1 MASKEPKDALGSD
14 TANILEMK
22 RRLSQRRHLIER
34 SWWGN
39 INFHLG
45 NQWILYNSTARRW
58 QQRRLS
64 PSVPTP
70 VTNYFRSTLDTVKSA
85 IAQHEP
91 RYVGIPTRDDAR
103 SVAAAASTDAQLG
116 IILKEGQFDKSR
128 ARMLDWLLLTG
139 NSFQEV
145 SWDNS
150 DETGQEAMPKEVC
163 SDCGTVFSAAKL
175 DPNVPYCPKC
185 GGMLVESATEYEWL
199 PRGEIRFDVL
209 SPFEVYLDPVIEEL
223 EDQPFIVVVQS
234 YTEEQIEMI
243 WGVRVE
249 GGQSSAT
256 QDLSNVHRDSIANIT
271 PGVASGSPYQGWAG
285 DMLSKRVVVFRAFI
299 KKHREYP
306 DGAYIVMTSNGK
318 ILEKEKKYPWRNR
331 AGAGRKFYP
340 IIHYKFGTVPGRAW
354 GYSPADDMLP
364 KQYQLN
370 KAESMLTMIMARMA
384 NPVWLIPANT
394 NPSRISG
401 DIGIQIEY
409 TPVGGQAPNRLPGAE
424 APQSLVKY
432 ITDIKQSFDE
442 LSGAF
447 AAVRGKSMGSRTPVG
462 TVQSLQERGFGR
474 WATVFSGL
482 ETGYQDMAIKSLE
495 VWRQKAHTPRVLAIK
510 DAIGGFTFAEFLG
523 ADWDDGV
530 QVEVEAG
537 STRPHTQTEK
547 LQVYMELGK
556 IGALDFMD
564 DAQKIKM
571 LEDLGMLNMR
581 AGVEEDTKHAY
592 KENAEFMDWARQ
604 IAEQLQAVPDPEMQ
618 EMMAV
623 QMSMSMPVRVV
634 PIVDDHAV
642 HFLTHRRLAMTA
654 EFKAMPQPLQQ
665 VWFMHMMQHKADI
678 QMSKIL
684 NAPMTPPAPSE
695 ATSGASSPGGPPGAG
710 DGKGGGSPHAGG
722 SKNLQGGE
730 SNPDKNK

>member
-1 MASKEPKDALGSD
+1 MAKEAPDANTKDA
-14 TANILEMK
+14 ANILEMK

-45 NQWILYNSTARRW
+45 NQWILYNTNARRW

-70 VTNYFRSTLDTVKSA
+70 ITNYFRSTLDTVKSA
-85 IAQHEP
+85 IAQHTP

-116 IILKEGQFDKSR
+116 IVLKEGGFEKSR

-139 NSFQEV
+139 NAFQEV
-145 SWDNS
+145 LWDNS
-150 DETGQEAMPKEVC
+150 DETGLEAVPLEIC
-163 SDCGTVFSAAKL
+163 SDCQTEYKAAQL
-175 DPNVPYCPKC
+175 DPKQPFCKKC
-185 GGMLVESATEYEWL
+185 GGMLVESADKYEWM
-199 PRGEIRFDVL
+199 PRGEIRFDTI

-223 EDQPFIVVVQS
+223 EDQPFIIIVQS
-234 YTEEQIEMI
+234 YTEEQVEQI
-243 WGVRVE
+243 WGYRVD

-256 QDLSNVHRDSIANIT
+256 QDTTLVHKDSIANIT
-271 PGVASGSPYQGWAG
+271 PGIASGSPYQGAGG

-299 KKHREYP
+299 KKHKEYP
-306 DGAYIVMTSNGK
+306 KGAYIAMTASGK
-318 ILEKEKKYPWRNR
+318 VLDREKEYPWRNR
-331 AGAGRKFYP
+331 GGAGRKFYP
-340 IIHYKFGTVPGRAW
+340 FIHYKFGTVAGRAW

-370 KAESMLTMIMARMA
+370 KAESMMTMIMSRMA

-401 DIGIQIEY
+401 DIGVQIEF
-409 TPVGGQAPNRLPGAE
+409 TPVGGSAPSRLPGAE

-462 TVQSLQERGFGR
+462 TVQSLTERGFGR
-474 WATVFSGL
+474 WATVFAGL
-482 ETGYQDMAIKSLE
+482 EAGYQDMATKALE
-495 VWRQKAHTPRVLAIK
+495 VWRQNAHTPRVMAVR
-510 DAIGGFTFAEFLG
+510 DAIGGFTFAEFMG

-530 QVEVEAG
+530 TVEVEAG
-537 STRPHTQTEK
+537 STRPNTSSEK
-547 LQVYMELGK
+547 MQIYMQLGQV
-556 IGALDFMD
+556 GALDFMD
-564 DAQKIKM
+564 EAQKIKM
-571 LEDLGMLNMR
+571 LEDTGMLNMR
-581 AGVEEDTKHAY
+581 PGVEEDTKHAY
-592 KENAEFMDWARQ
+592 KENAEFMEWARQ
-604 IAEQLQAVPDPEMQ
+604 AREQLAAVSDPEMQ
-618 EMMAV
+618 AMAAQQLV
-623 QMSMSMPVRVV
+623 MTMPVRVV

-642 HFLTHRRLAMTA
+642 HFLTHRRLALTA
-654 EFKAMPQPLQQ
+654 DFKSLPQPIQQAWYMHLQQ
-665 VWFMHMMQHKADI
+665 HQADMMLSKAI
-678 QMSKIL
+678 KGMG
-684 NAPMTPPAPSE
+684 APQGADEGGQAPS
-695 ATSGASSPGGPPGAG
+695 GPGGKE
-710 DGKGGGSPHAGG
+710 KGGGSPHAA
-722 SKNLQGGE
+722 STREMQGGE